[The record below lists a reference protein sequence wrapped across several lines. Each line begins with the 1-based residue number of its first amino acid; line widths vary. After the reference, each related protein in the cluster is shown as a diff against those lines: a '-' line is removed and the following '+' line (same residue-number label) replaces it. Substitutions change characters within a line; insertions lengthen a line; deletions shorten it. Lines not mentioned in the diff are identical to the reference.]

1 MEKESRILILIVE
14 DEDYIVRVLQ
24 DNLAPRGCLIDV
36 VRDGQKAVEYL
47 KEHAAPDLIL
57 LDLLMPNRDGFYV
70 LQQVKENEKWKDIPV
85 FVLSNLGETA
95 DVHRAMELGAN
106 DYFVKSHNTIL
117 EVVNRAMNILETKKS
132 PSAAEEKK

>member
-57 LDLLMPNRDGFYV
+57 LDLIMPNRDGFYV

-85 FVLSNLGETA
+85 FVLSNLGETE

-106 DYFVKSHNTIL
+106 DYFVKAHNTIL
-117 EVVNRAMNILETKKS
+117 EVVNRAMSILESKK
-132 PSAAEEKK
+132 PAIPKNE